1 MTVYTKADAAYIPF
15 AWMNPE
21 LAVILPVYA
30 GDHPDYLR
38 EALESI
44 VRQSLQ
50 NFILV
55 VVEDGPLPEAITQ
68 VLNEYKDEMQLLQ
81 HSQNQGLATAL
92 NTALDWCEQYKIS
105 FLARMDADDR
115 MRPERL
121 EMQLDFLNLHEEVDV
136 VGCAL
141 EEMDTQGRPRG
152 KQVFYPENHH
162 ECLRFFRFR
171 DPLPHPGVMFR
182 MRFFQKAGRYDPGLR
197 YNQDTELW
205 YRGFLNGAVF
215 ANLPAVLLE
224 FRMTEAFFATRRAG
238 KARARQL
245 LALRKEINKGLGFGP
260 EARLFARGMFLLALL
275 PAGIRKLAYRIFR

>member
-1 MTVYTKADAAYIPF
+1 
-15 AWMNPE
+15 MNPE

-44 VRQSLQ
+44 ARQSLQ
-50 NFILV
+50 EFILV
-55 VVEDGPLPEAITQ
+55 VVEDGPLPEALKQALT
-68 VLNEYKDEMQLLQ
+68 EYKGEIQSLYHL
-81 HSQNQGLATAL
+81 HNQGLAEAL
-92 NTALDWCEQYKIS
+92 NTAIDWCEQHQIL

-121 EMQLDFLNLHEEVDV
+121 ALQLAFLNAHKEVDV

-141 EEMDTQGRPRG
+141 EEIDAQGRPRG
-152 KQVFYPENHH
+152 KQVAYPENHR

-182 MRFFQKAGRYDPGLR
+182 MRYFHKAGRYNPALR

-238 KARARQL
+238 KSRARQL
-245 LALRKEINKGLGFGP
+245 YALRKEINKGLGFGT

-275 PAGIRKLAYRIFR
+275 PANIRKLAYRIFR

>member
-1 MTVYTKADAAYIPF
+1 
-15 AWMNPE
+15 MNPE

-30 GDHPDYLR
+30 GDHLDYLR

-44 VRQSLQ
+44 ARQSLQ
-50 NFILV
+50 EFILV
-55 VVEDGPLPEAITQ
+55 VIEDGPLPEGLKQ
-68 VLNEYKDEMQLLQ
+68 VLNEYKGEMQVLQ
-81 HSQNQGLATAL
+81 HMQNQGLATAL
-92 NTALDWCEQYKIS
+92 NTALDWCEQQQIL

-115 MRPERL
+115 MRPSRL
-121 EMQLDFLNLHEEVDV
+121 ERQVGFLKLHEEVDV

-141 EEMDTQGRPRG
+141 EEIDALGRPRG
-152 KQVFYPENHH
+152 KQIFYPENHR

-182 MRFFQKAGRYDPGLR
+182 LRFFQKAGRYDPALR

-238 KARARQL
+238 KVRARQL
-245 LALRKEINKGLGFGP
+245 YALRKEINKGLGFGP

-275 PAGIRKLAYRIFR
+275 PASIRKLAYRIFR